1 MISSHI
7 HFKKLQKKK
16 RHLEKER
23 GKGEGESDNN
33 ACDIRHPSCSL
44 LPFRFDTQVEVKK
57 LT

>member
-7 HFKKLQKKK
+7 HVKKLQKKK

-23 GKGEGESDNN
+23 GKGEGESDN